1 MKQKSLYLLLIA
13 TVLFSCES
21 EKMIIDTD
29 NLLLGTWI
37 EPFYDGETITFQ
49 RANSLPN
56 DTRSF
61 TFKKDGFFT
70 ELTSGFCGTPP
81 LTFFEQSGTWFLTE
95 NYLKIYGQYNT
106 VTIGAQPILRYNYLV
121 IDISENSLTLKRELT
136 DQDKEHRNLM
146 ALFDEIQN
154 LAYSTSCIDASNWA
168 FTAYGSKACGGP
180 QGFMAYSKN
189 INTEEFLKKIEI
201 YTQSE
206 KEFNIKWGIISDCS
220 ATAQPITVACVNNY
234 PTLKY

>member
-1 MKQKSLYLLLIA
+1 MKLNTLFLLSIA

-21 EKMIIDTD
+21 DEMLIDTD

-37 EPFYDGETITFQ
+37 EPYYDGETITFQ

-56 DTRSF
+56 DARSF

-81 LTFFEQSGTWFLTE
+81 LTFFEQSGTWVLTE
-95 NYLKIYGQYNT
+95 NHLKIYDQYNMET
-106 VTIGAQPILRYNYLV
+106 MGAQPILIYNYLV
-121 IDISENSLTLKRELT
+121 IDISKNSLTLKRELT
-136 DQDKEHRNLM
+136 DQEKEHRNLM

-154 LAYSTSCIDASNWA
+154 LAYATSCIDASNWV

-180 QGFMAYSKN
+180 QGFIGYSKN

-220 ATAQPITVACVNNY
+220 ATAHPIAVACVNNY